1 MKNVL
6 GAEISLDDALLDGM
20 RQVADPPADRVAASM
35 CERGDHRVFAQ
46 LIKSQQVW
54 QENGEPSPLLQPDVR
69 QYLQASSTL
78 PAWHDPA
85 IIKHAEEFFLLFGL
99 SSATLLC
106 CASLP
111 ECYVMKYGT
120 EVLAFT
126 KFLQADPSRR
136 IRETAQMV
144 MDVMCPGGLV
154 PAQGVGRG
162 VHATQKVR
170 LMHAIIRH
178 MIEHDPGSRAN
189 PIDPA
194 LHEKFGKPINQE
206 DMAYTLMTFSSVV
219 IEGYGHL
226 GVRMSADDKGAY
238 VHCWNVVGSL
248 MGIREEL
255 LPADFEASRELFT
268 TIQRRQHGESDA
280 GRKLT
285 RALLG
290 VLEPPMPR
298 RLKALP
304 AVLTR
309 ELVGNESADALGIAI
324 APLFDR
330 VVLWI
335 VLRFWAAAAAVLSR
349 LNTKRPYRLASEFL
363 HRRIMDRLGGLP
375 GNAPF
380 DFPPEFI
387 DHWFPGE
394 EIQRAAATHSST

>member
-6 GAEISLDDALLDGM
+6 GAVISLDDALLDGM

-35 CERGDHRVFAQ
+35 CARGDHRVFAQ
-46 LIKSQQVW
+46 LIKSRQVW
-54 QENGEPSPLLQPDVR
+54 QDNGEPSLLLQPDVR

-85 IIKHAEEFFLLFGL
+85 LVKHAENFFLLFGL
-99 SSATLLC
+99 SSATLLT

-154 PAQGVGRG
+154 SARGVGRG

-178 MIEHDPGSRAN
+178 MIDHDPGSRAN
-189 PIDPA
+189 PIDPV
-194 LHEKFGKPINQE
+194 LHEKLGTPINQE
-206 DMAYTLMTFSSVV
+206 DMAYTLMTFSYVV

-226 GVRMSADDKGAY
+226 GVPMTADDKNAY

-248 MGIREEL
+248 MGVREEL
-255 LPADFEASRELFT
+255 LPADFEASGELFA
-268 TIQRRQHGESDA
+268 TIQKRQHGESEA

-285 RALLG
+285 SALLG
-290 VLEPPMPR
+290 MLETPMPR

-304 AVLTR
+304 AALTR
-309 ELVGNESADALGIAI
+309 VLVGNESADALGIAI
-324 APLFDR
+324 APPFDR
-330 VVLWI
+330 VLLWI
-335 VLRFWAAAAAVLSR
+335 VLRFWAGAAAVLSR
-349 LNTKRPYRLASEFL
+349 FNAKRPYRIASEFL

-387 DHWFPGE
+387 DQWFPGE
-394 EIQRAAATHSST
+394 EMRGAATTPSKN

>member
-6 GAEISLDDALLDGM
+6 GAVIALDDAFLDGM
-20 RQVADPPADRVAASM
+20 RQVADPPADRVADDM
-35 CERGDHRVFAQ
+35 CQRGDHRVFAQ
-46 LIKSQQVW
+46 LIKSRQVW
-54 QENGEPSPLLQPDVR
+54 QDNGEVSPLLAPDVR
-69 QYLQASSTL
+69 QYLTASNVL

-85 IIKHAEEFFLLFGL
+85 LINRAENFFLLFGL
-99 SSATLLC
+99 SSATLLS

-126 KFLQADPSRR
+126 KFLQADPARR

-154 PAQGVGRG
+154 SAKGVGRG

-170 LMHAIIRH
+170 LMHAIIRY
-178 MIEHDPGSRAN
+178 MIQQDPGSRAN

-194 LHEKFGKPINQE
+194 LREKFGAPINQE
-206 DMAYTLMTFSSVV
+206 DMVYTLMTFSYVV
-219 IEGYGHL
+219 IEGYRHL
-226 GVRMSADDKGAY
+226 GVPMNATARNAY

-255 LPADFEASRELFT
+255 LPADFEASRELFDR
-268 TIQRRQHGESDA
+268 IQQRQHGESDA

-290 VLEPPMPR
+290 VLEAPMPR
-298 RLKALP
+298 VLKALP

-309 ELVGNESADALGIAI
+309 ELVGHESADALGIAV
-324 APLFDR
+324 APPLDR
-330 VVLWI
+330 VVAW
-335 VLRFWAAAAAVLSR
+335 VALRFWAAAAWVLSR
-349 LNTKRPYRLASEFL
+349 LNFSRPYRMASEFL
-363 HRRIMDRLGGLP
+363 HRRIMDHLGGLP

-380 DFPPEFI
+380 DIPPEFI
-387 DHWFPGE
+387 EQWFPGE
-394 EIQRAAATHSST
+394 AGHVAAAVAAKD